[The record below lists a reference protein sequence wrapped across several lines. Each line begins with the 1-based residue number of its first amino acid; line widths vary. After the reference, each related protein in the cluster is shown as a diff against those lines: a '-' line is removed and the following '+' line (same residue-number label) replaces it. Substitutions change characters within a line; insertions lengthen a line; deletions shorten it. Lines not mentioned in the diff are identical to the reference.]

1 MTEDKSK
8 RKSTRKFNLEKHVKR
23 SFNLE
28 KEVAATPAPS
38 AEAPATP
45 QSAPAPT
52 PAPAGGGDAT
62 QTGNGG
68 NKGKHV
74 LSLVVGLAVVAAIG
88 FAAFRGCNSN
98 SSQPVDE
105 PVVDT
110 VMDEQ
115 PTAPTDSTQRA
126 DSTQLGGG
134 DQNAPAG
141 APNEVQP
148 QDDAVNAATPSAQPE
163 TSTPST
169 PSTPSTTK
177 TATPSTDVDAEVQK
191 VLHGDYGNGQER
203 KDKLGSSYSKIQRA
217 VNRYYRSKGLL

>member
-38 AEAPATP
+38 AETPATP
-45 QSAPAPT
+45 QPAPA
-52 PAPAGGGDAT
+52 PAPAGGSDAT

-88 FAAFRGCNSN
+88 FAAFRGCSGN

-126 DSTQLGGG
+126 DSTQFGGG

-141 APNEVQP
+141 APNEVQQ
-148 QDDAVNAATPSAQPE
+148 QDDAVNAATPSAQSE
-163 TSTPST
+163 TSTSST
-169 PSTPSTTK
+169 PSATK
-177 TATPSTDVDAEVQK
+177 AATPSTDMDAEVQK

-203 KDKLGSSYSKIQRA
+203 KDKLGSSYTKIQRA
-217 VNRYYRSKGLL
+217 VNRYYRSRGLL

>member
-28 KEVAATPAPS
+28 KDG

-45 QSAPAPT
+45 QPAPAPT

-134 DQNAPAG
+134 DQNTPAG

-148 QDDAVNAATPSAQPE
+148 QDETVNAATPSAQPE

-169 PSTPSTTK
+169 PSATK
-177 TATPSTDVDAEVQK
+177 AATPSKDVDAEVQK
-191 VLHGDYGNGQER
+191 VLRGDYGNGQER

>member
-45 QSAPAPT
+45 QPAPA

-126 DSTQLGGG
+126 DSTQFEGG

-148 QDDAVNAATPSAQPE
+148 QDDAVNAATPSAQSE

-169 PSTPSTTK
+169 PSPTK
-177 TATPSTDVDAEVQK
+177 ATAPSTDMDAEVQK
-191 VLHGDYGNGQER
+191 VLRGDYGNGQER
-203 KDKLGSSYSKIQRA
+203 KDKLGSSYTKIQRA

>member
-45 QSAPAPT
+45 QPAPT

-126 DSTQLGGG
+126 DSTQFGGG

-148 QDDAVNAATPSAQPE
+148 QDDAVNAATPSAQSE

-169 PSTPSTTK
+169 PSPTK
-177 TATPSTDVDAEVQK
+177 ATAPSTDMDAEVQK

-203 KDKLGSSYSKIQRA
+203 KDKLGSSYTKIQRA

>member
-28 KEVAATPAPS
+28 KEGAATPAPS

-45 QSAPAPT
+45 QPAPAPT

-88 FAAFRGCNSN
+88 FATFRGCNSN

-126 DSTQLGGG
+126 DSTQFGGG

-148 QDDAVNAATPSAQPE
+148 QDDAVNAA
-163 TSTPST
+163 
-169 PSTPSTTK
+169 TPSTTK

-203 KDKLGSSYSKIQRA
+203 KDKLGSSYTKIQRA

>member
-28 KEVAATPAPS
+28 KEGAATPAPS

-45 QSAPAPT
+45 QPAPT

-88 FAAFRGCNSN
+88 FAAFRGCSGN

-134 DQNAPAG
+134 DQNAPAD
-141 APNEVQP
+141 APNKVQP

-169 PSTPSTTK
+169 PSPTK
-177 TATPSTDVDAEVQK
+177 ATAPSTDMDAEVQK

>member
-28 KEVAATPAPS
+28 KEGAATPAPS

-45 QSAPAPT
+45 QPAPT
-52 PAPAGGGDAT
+52 PAPTGGGDAT

-88 FAAFRGCNSN
+88 FAAYRGCNSN

-134 DQNAPAG
+134 DQDTPTG

-169 PSTPSTTK
+169 PSATK
-177 TATPSTDVDAEVQK
+177 AATPSKDVDAEVQK
-191 VLHGDYGNGQER
+191 VLRGDYGNGQER
-203 KDKLGSSYSKIQRA
+203 KDKLGSSYTKIQRA

>member
-28 KEVAATPAPS
+28 KEGAATPAPS

-45 QSAPAPT
+45 QPAPT

-62 QTGNGG
+62 QTGNDG

-88 FAAFRGCNSN
+88 FAAFRGCSGN

-126 DSTQLGGG
+126 DSTQSEGG
-134 DQNAPAG
+134 DQNTPAG

-148 QDDAVNAATPSAQPE
+148 QDETVNTATPSAQPE

-169 PSTPSTTK
+169 PSATK
-177 TATPSTDVDAEVQK
+177 AATPLKDVDAEVQK
-191 VLHGDYGNGQER
+191 VLRGDYGNGQER
-203 KDKLGSSYSKIQRA
+203 KDKLGSSYTKIQRA
-217 VNRYYRSKGLL
+217 VNRYYRRKGLL

>member
-28 KEVAATPAPS
+28 KEDAATPAPS

-45 QSAPAPT
+45 QPAPT

-134 DQNAPAG
+134 DQDTPAG

-148 QDDAVNAATPSAQPE
+148 QDETVNAATPSAQPE

-169 PSTPSTTK
+169 PSATK
-177 TATPSTDVDAEVQK
+177 AATPSKDVDAEVQK
-191 VLHGDYGNGQER
+191 VLRGDYGNGQER

>member
-45 QSAPAPT
+45 QPAPT

-126 DSTQLGGG
+126 DSTQFGGG

-148 QDDAVNAATPSAQPE
+148 QDDAVNAATPSAQSE
-163 TSTPST
+163 TSTSST
-169 PSTPSTTK
+169 PSPTK
-177 TATPSTDVDAEVQK
+177 ATAPSTDMDAEVQK

>member
-28 KEVAATPAPS
+28 KESAATPAPS
-38 AEAPATP
+38 AEAPTTP
-45 QSAPAPT
+45 QPAPT

-148 QDDAVNAATPSAQPE
+148 QDNAVNAATPSAQPE

-169 PSTPSTTK
+169 PSATK
-177 TATPSTDVDAEVQK
+177 AATPSKDVDAEVQK
-191 VLHGDYGNGQER
+191 VLRGDYGNGQER
-203 KDKLGSSYSKIQRA
+203 KDKLGSSYTKIQRA

>member
-45 QSAPAPT
+45 QPAPT
-52 PAPAGGGDAT
+52 PAPTGGGDAT

-126 DSTQLGGG
+126 DSTQFGGG
-134 DQNAPAG
+134 DQNAPAD
-141 APNEVQP
+141 APNKVQP

-169 PSTPSTTK
+169 PSATK
-177 TATPSTDVDAEVQK
+177 AATPSKDVDAEVQK
-191 VLHGDYGNGQER
+191 VLRGDYGNGQER
-203 KDKLGSSYSKIQRA
+203 KDKLGSSYTKIQRA

>member
-45 QSAPAPT
+45 QPAPT

-98 SSQPVDE
+98 NSQPVDE

-126 DSTQLGGG
+126 DSTQFGGG
-134 DQNAPAG
+134 DQNAPAD

-169 PSTPSTTK
+169 PSPTK
-177 TATPSTDVDAEVQK
+177 ATAPSTDVDAEVQK
-191 VLHGDYGNGQER
+191 VLHGDYGNGLER
-203 KDKLGSSYSKIQRA
+203 KDKLGSSYTKIQRA

>member
-28 KEVAATPAPS
+28 KDGAATPAPS

-45 QSAPAPT
+45 QPAPT

-148 QDDAVNAATPSAQPE
+148 QDETVNAATPSAQPE

-169 PSTPSTTK
+169 PSATK
-177 TATPSTDVDAEVQK
+177 AATPSKDVDAEVQK

-217 VNRYYRSKGLL
+217 VNRYDRSKGLL

>member
-28 KEVAATPAPS
+28 KEGAATPAPS

-45 QSAPAPT
+45 Q

-126 DSTQLGGG
+126 DSTQLGGS
-134 DQNAPAG
+134 DQDTPAD
-141 APNEVQP
+141 APNEVRP

-169 PSTPSTTK
+169 PSPTK
-177 TATPSTDVDAEVQK
+177 ATAPSTDVDAEVQK

>member
-28 KEVAATPAPS
+28 KEGAATPAPS

-45 QSAPAPT
+45 QPAPT
-52 PAPAGGGDAT
+52 PAPAGSGDAT

-148 QDDAVNAATPSAQPE
+148 QDETVNAATPSAQPE

-169 PSTPSTTK
+169 PSATKATTPSK
-177 TATPSTDVDAEVQK
+177 DVDAEVQK
-191 VLHGDYGNGQER
+191 VLRGDYGNGQER
-203 KDKLGSSYSKIQRA
+203 KDKLGSSYTKIQRA

>member
-28 KEVAATPAPS
+28 KDGAATPAPS

-45 QSAPAPT
+45 QPAPAPT

-68 NKGKHV
+68 NKSKHV

-88 FAAFRGCNSN
+88 FAAFRGCSGN

-115 PTAPTDSTQRA
+115 PTAPTDSTQ
-126 DSTQLGGG
+126 LGGG

-148 QDDAVNAATPSAQPE
+148 QDETVNAATPSAQPE

-169 PSTPSTTK
+169 PSATK
-177 TATPSTDVDAEVQK
+177 AATPSKDVDAEVQK
-191 VLHGDYGNGQER
+191 VLRGDYGNGQER
-203 KDKLGSSYSKIQRA
+203 KDKLGSSYTKIQRA

>member
-45 QSAPAPT
+45 QSAPA

-115 PTAPTDSTQRA
+115 PTSPTDSTQRA

-134 DQNAPAG
+134 DQNTPAG

-163 TSTPST
+163 TSTPS
-169 PSTPSTTK
+169 PTK
-177 TATPSTDVDAEVQK
+177 ATAPSTDVDAEVQK
-191 VLHGDYGNGQER
+191 VLRGDYGNGQER

>member
-28 KEVAATPAPS
+28 KESAATPAPS
-38 AEAPATP
+38 AEAPAIP
-45 QSAPAPT
+45 QSAPA

-126 DSTQLGGG
+126 DSTQFGGG

-148 QDDAVNAATPSAQPE
+148 QDDAVNAATPS
-163 TSTPST
+163 T

-177 TATPSTDVDAEVQK
+177 TATPSTDMDAEVQK

-203 KDKLGSSYSKIQRA
+203 KDKLGSSYTKIQRA

>member
-8 RKSTRKFNLEKHVKR
+8 RKSTRKFNLEKHVKH

-45 QSAPAPT
+45 QPAPA

-126 DSTQLGGG
+126 DSTQFGGG

-148 QDDAVNAATPSAQPE
+148 QDDAVNAATPSAQSE

-169 PSTPSTTK
+169 PSPTK
-177 TATPSTDVDAEVQK
+177 ATAPSTDMDAEVQK

>member
-28 KEVAATPAPS
+28 KEGAATPAPS

-45 QSAPAPT
+45 QPAPA

-88 FAAFRGCNSN
+88 FAAFRGCSGN

-134 DQNAPAG
+134 DQNAPAD

-148 QDDAVNAATPSAQPE
+148 QDETVNAATPSAQPE

-169 PSTPSTTK
+169 PSATK
-177 TATPSTDVDAEVQK
+177 AATPSKDVDAEVQK
-191 VLHGDYGNGQER
+191 VLRGDYGNGQER
-203 KDKLGSSYSKIQRA
+203 KDKLGSSYTKIQRA

>member
-28 KEVAATPAPS
+28 KEVAAPPAPS

-45 QSAPAPT
+45 QPAPT

-74 LSLVVGLAVVAAIG
+74 LSFVVGLAVVAAIG
-88 FAAFRGCNSN
+88 FAAFRGCSGN

-134 DQNAPAG
+134 DQDTPAG

-169 PSTPSTTK
+169 PSATK
-177 TATPSTDVDAEVQK
+177 AATPSKDVDAEVQK
-191 VLHGDYGNGQER
+191 VLRGDYGNGQER
-203 KDKLGSSYSKIQRA
+203 KDKLGSSYTKIQRA

>member
-28 KEVAATPAPS
+28 KEGAATPAPS

-45 QSAPAPT
+45 QPAPT

-134 DQNAPAG
+134 DQDTPAG

-148 QDDAVNAATPSAQPE
+148 QDEIVNAATPSAQPE

-169 PSTPSTTK
+169 PSATK
-177 TATPSTDVDAEVQK
+177 AATPSKDVDAEVQK

>member
-45 QSAPAPT
+45 QPASAPT

-88 FAAFRGCNSN
+88 FAAFRGCSGN
-98 SSQPVDE
+98 SSQPVNE

-126 DSTQLGGG
+126 DSTQFGGG
-134 DQNAPAG
+134 DQNAPAD

-148 QDDAVNAATPSAQPE
+148 QDETVNAATPSAQPE

-169 PSTPSTTK
+169 PSATK
-177 TATPSTDVDAEVQK
+177 AATPSKDMDAEVQK
-191 VLHGDYGNGQER
+191 VLRGDYGNGQER
-203 KDKLGSSYSKIQRA
+203 KDKLGSSYTKIQRA

>member
-45 QSAPAPT
+45 QPAPA

-126 DSTQLGGG
+126 DSTQFEGG
-134 DQNAPAG
+134 DQDTPAG

-169 PSTPSTTK
+169 PSATK
-177 TATPSTDVDAEVQK
+177 AATPSKDVDAEVQK
-191 VLHGDYGNGQER
+191 VLRGDYGNGQER
-203 KDKLGSSYSKIQRA
+203 KDKLGSSYTKIQRA

>member
-8 RKSTRKFNLEKHVKR
+8 RTSTRKFNLEKHVKR

-28 KEVAATPAPS
+28 KEGAATPAPS

-45 QSAPAPT
+45 QPAPAPT

-62 QTGNGG
+62 QTGHGG

-134 DQNAPAG
+134 DQDTPAG
-141 APNEVQP
+141 APNEVRP

-169 PSTPSTTK
+169 PSPTK
-177 TATPSTDVDAEVQK
+177 ATAPSTDVDAEVQK
-191 VLHGDYGNGQER
+191 VLRGDYGNGQER

-217 VNRYYRSKGLL
+217 VNRYYRSRGLL

>member
-28 KEVAATPAPS
+28 KEVAATPVPS

-45 QSAPAPT
+45 QPAPA

-126 DSTQLGGG
+126 DSTQFGGG

-148 QDDAVNAATPSAQPE
+148 QDDAVNAATPSTQSE

-169 PSTPSTTK
+169 PSPTK
-177 TATPSTDVDAEVQK
+177 ATAPSTDVDAEVQK

-203 KDKLGSSYSKIQRA
+203 KDKLGSSYTKIQRA
-217 VNRYYRSKGLL
+217 VNRYYRSKGLLK

>member
-45 QSAPAPT
+45 QPAPT

-115 PTAPTDSTQRA
+115 PTAPTDSTQR
-126 DSTQLGGG
+126 GGG
-134 DQNAPAG
+134 DQDTPAG

-148 QDDAVNAATPSAQPE
+148 QDETVNAATPSAQPE

-169 PSTPSTTK
+169 PSATK
-177 TATPSTDVDAEVQK
+177 AATPSTDVDAEVQK

-203 KDKLGSSYSKIQRA
+203 KDKLGSSYTKIQRA

>member
-45 QSAPAPT
+45 QPAPT

-126 DSTQLGGG
+126 DSTQFGGG

-148 QDDAVNAATPSAQPE
+148 QDETVNAATPSAQPE

-169 PSTPSTTK
+169 PSATK
-177 TATPSTDVDAEVQK
+177 AATPSKDVDAEVQK
-191 VLHGDYGNGQER
+191 VLRGDYGNGQER
-203 KDKLGSSYSKIQRA
+203 KDKLGSSYTKIQRA

>member
-28 KEVAATPAPS
+28 KESAATPAPS
-38 AEAPATP
+38 AEAPAIP
-45 QSAPAPT
+45 QSAPA

-126 DSTQLGGG
+126 DSTQFGGG

-169 PSTPSTTK
+169 PSPTK
-177 TATPSTDVDAEVQK
+177 ATAPSTDVDAEVQK

>member
-45 QSAPAPT
+45 QPAPAPT
-52 PAPAGGGDAT
+52 PAPAGGSDAT

-134 DQNAPAG
+134 DQDTPAS

-148 QDDAVNAATPSAQPE
+148 QNETANAATPSAQPE

-169 PSTPSTTK
+169 PSATK
-177 TATPSTDVDAEVQK
+177 AATPSKDVDAEVQK
-191 VLHGDYGNGQER
+191 VLRGDYGNGQER
-203 KDKLGSSYSKIQRA
+203 KDKLGSSYTKIQRA

>member
-38 AEAPATP
+38 AETPATP
-45 QSAPAPT
+45 QPAPTPT
-52 PAPAGGGDAT
+52 PAPAGGDDAT

-126 DSTQLGGG
+126 DSTQFGSG
-134 DQNAPAG
+134 DQNAPAD
-141 APNEVQP
+141 APNEVRP

-169 PSTPSTTK
+169 PSPTK
-177 TATPSTDVDAEVQK
+177 ATAPSTDVDAEVQK
-191 VLHGDYGNGQER
+191 VLRGDYGNGQER
-203 KDKLGSSYSKIQRA
+203 KDKLGSSYTKIQRA

>member
-28 KEVAATPAPS
+28 KEGAATPAPS

-45 QSAPAPT
+45 QPAPT
-52 PAPAGGGDAT
+52 PAPAGSGDAT

-88 FAAFRGCNSN
+88 FAVFRGCNSN

-148 QDDAVNAATPSAQPE
+148 QDETVNAATPSAQPE

-169 PSTPSTTK
+169 PSATK
-177 TATPSTDVDAEVQK
+177 AATPSKDVDAEVQK

>member
-45 QSAPAPT
+45 QPAPA

-115 PTAPTDSTQRA
+115 PTSPTDSTQRA

-134 DQNAPAG
+134 DQNTPAG

-163 TSTPST
+163 TS
-169 PSTPSTTK
+169 
-177 TATPSTDVDAEVQK
+177 
-191 VLHGDYGNGQER
+191 
-203 KDKLGSSYSKIQRA
+203 KIGRA
-217 VNRYYRSKGLL
+217 HV

>member
-38 AEAPATP
+38 AEAPATTQP
-45 QSAPAPT
+45 APAPT

-68 NKGKHV
+68 NKSKHV

-126 DSTQLGGG
+126 DSTQSEGG
-134 DQNAPAG
+134 DQNTPAG

-148 QDDAVNAATPSAQPE
+148 QDETVNTATPSAQPE

-169 PSTPSTTK
+169 PSATK
-177 TATPSTDVDAEVQK
+177 AATPLKDVDAEVQK
-191 VLHGDYGNGQER
+191 VLRGDYGNGQER
-203 KDKLGSSYSKIQRA
+203 KDKLGSSYTKIQRA

>member
-38 AEAPATP
+38 AEAPAIP
-45 QSAPAPT
+45 QPAPA

-126 DSTQLGGG
+126 DSTQFGGG

-148 QDDAVNAATPSAQPE
+148 QDDAVNAATPSAQSE
-163 TSTPST
+163 TSTSST
-169 PSTPSTTK
+169 PSPTK
-177 TATPSTDVDAEVQK
+177 ATAPSTDMDAEVQK

>member
-28 KEVAATPAPS
+28 KEGAATPAPS
-38 AEAPATP
+38 AEVPATP
-45 QSAPAPT
+45 QPAPT

-134 DQNAPAG
+134 DQDTPAG

-169 PSTPSTTK
+169 PSATK
-177 TATPSTDVDAEVQK
+177 AATPSKDVDAEVQK

>member
-45 QSAPAPT
+45 QPAPA

-88 FAAFRGCNSN
+88 FAAFRGCSGN

-126 DSTQLGGG
+126 DSTQSEGG
-134 DQNAPAG
+134 DQNTPAG

-148 QDDAVNAATPSAQPE
+148 QDETVNTATPSAQPE

-169 PSTPSTTK
+169 PSATK
-177 TATPSTDVDAEVQK
+177 AATPLKDVDAEVQK
-191 VLHGDYGNGQER
+191 VLRGDYGNGQER

>member
-45 QSAPAPT
+45 QPAPT

-98 SSQPVDE
+98 NSQPVDE

-126 DSTQLGGG
+126 DSTQFGGG
-134 DQNAPAG
+134 DQNAPAD

-169 PSTPSTTK
+169 TK
-177 TATPSTDVDAEVQK
+177 TATPSTDMDAEVQK

-217 VNRYYRSKGLL
+217 VNRYYRSRGLL